1 MMQFSWYFKKAYKK
15 FSTDRCP
22 LLASALVH
30 ATTFSLFP
38 LLLGLISLSVFIM
51 GSSEGVID
59 KIMPYLKQAF
69 PVNINEIINNI
80 SLIKQNSI
88 VIAIAGLLG
97 FLWGA
102 ASIFRALEST
112 LNVIWKVKKDRPFFR
127 KSLLTIGSAFLVIIL
142 LLGSIFA
149 NLVAK
154 AVGAEGSAMLP
165 PQFSIILSILLFAL
179 IYWQFPNRK
188 VQFKDAMFGAVFTG
202 IAWEIAKFLFTFY
215 ITRMVDYSRVF
226 GSLSTLVVIFL
237 WVYYSAYI
245 FLFGAEL
252 SYIYAR
258 RKHLKK

>member
-1 MMQFSWYFKKAYKK
+1 MKLSWYFKKSYRK
-15 FSTDRCP
+15 FNEDRCP

-38 LLLGLISLSVFIM
+38 LLLGLISFSIFIL

-69 PVNINEIINNI
+69 PVDINEIISNI

-88 VIAIAGLLG
+88 VIAVAGLLG

-127 KSLLTIGSAFLVIIL
+127 KSLLTIGSVFTVIIL
-142 LLGSIFA
+142 LLGSILA
-149 NLVAK
+149 TLVAR
-154 AVGAEGSAMLP
+154 ALGAEGLVTLP
-165 PQFSIILSILLFAL
+165 PQFSIILSILLFSL

-188 VQFKDAMFGAVFTG
+188 VLFRDALFGAVFTG
-202 IAWEIAKFLFTFY
+202 IAWELAKFIFTFY

-237 WVYYSAYI
+237 WIYYSAYI

-252 SYIYAR
+252 SYVFAR